1 MARELQI
8 NYAGGDWL
16 ALKLWLQQQKATKVQ
31 LLLKVDT
38 DARQVE
44 NIRGSLQFI
53 DMLLN
58 QERGAALRSEE

>member
-1 MARELQI
+1 MTRDLQV
-8 NYAGGDWL
+8 NYAGGDWI
-16 ALKLWLQQQKATKVQ
+16 ALKLWLQHQKATKVQ
-31 LLLKVDT
+31 LLLKNDT